1 MHSDRWLV
9 ILVGKNR
16 WRKGMRC
23 MDRDRGGCRVNGQ
36 KSGEM
41 FPLN

>member
-1 MHSDRWLV
+1 
-9 ILVGKNR
+9 
-16 WRKGMRC
+16 

-41 FPLN
+41 FPLNWESGEMFPLNWGNWQPSNKI

>member
-1 MHSDRWLV
+1 
-9 ILVGKNR
+9 
-16 WRKGMRC
+16 

-41 FPLN
+41 FPLNWGNWQPSNKI